1 MSKTVLKNK
10 KAFIITGP
18 TSGIGRLTALELAKY
33 GTVVLVGRDLK
44 KLEQMQR
51 LIKEKGQDAVPV
63 VCDLSDIISVRHAA
77 AAIIS
82 LDIPITGLLN
92 NAGIMQMRATRSA
105 QDWDTTFA
113 TNHLGP
119 FALTEELI
127 PYLPDGANIAFVAS
141 GVEDPGRKPAKAAGF
156 RGGRFISVEAGAR
169 GEWEPGGSK
178 MPGADAY
185 ATSKQ
190 CILAA
195 ALALSR
201 ETPRLHINAIEPG
214 FIPNTGLGRDANGFL
229 RFIGNY
235 LLPLVAPYIKYWS
248 TPKRAAR
255 LETALLTSESGKTGI
270 YYDEKGLP
278 MLGSMLVQDPKFQE
292 LVVAET
298 RTLLSRV

>member
-33 GTVVLVGRDLK
+33 GTVVLMGRDLK

-63 VCDLSDIISVRHAA
+63 VCDLSDIISVRRAA

-141 GVEDPGRKPAKAAGF
+141 GVEDPGRKPANAAGF

-178 MPGADAY
+178 IPGADAY

-255 LETALLTSESGKTGI
+255 LETAVLTSESGKTGI

>member
-77 AAIIS
+77 AAIIA
-82 LDIPITGLLN
+82 LDIPIAGLLN

-255 LETALLTSESGKTGI
+255 LETAVLTSESGKTGI